1 MSSRSRCRGGR
12 GLIAVEF
19 VRGQP
24 AKDLVTETSTEGSDR
39 FGLGVAG
46 GHPLGEILASG
57 PLALELGDG
66 DPVEGDVELAVTA
79 AVQPMAD
86 GVARPDRDGSGAVVT
101 GERRS

>member
-12 GLIAVEF
+12 GFIAVEF

-24 AKDLVTETSTEGSDR
+24 AKDLVTKPATEGSDR

-66 DPVEGDVELAVTA
+66 DPVEGVVELAVTD

-86 GVARPDRDGSGAVVT
+86 GGAQLDRDVHAAVLSGS
-101 GERRS
+101 RS